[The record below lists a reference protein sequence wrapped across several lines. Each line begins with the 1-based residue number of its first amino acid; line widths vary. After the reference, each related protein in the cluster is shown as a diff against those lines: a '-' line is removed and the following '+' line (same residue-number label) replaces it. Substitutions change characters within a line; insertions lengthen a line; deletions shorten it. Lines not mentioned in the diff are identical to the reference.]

1 VVRRLAVVNKRPQ
14 IAALPNTSGIL
25 RGSHRQYTNHFA
37 LVPVPITHP
46 KVRQKYSQTM
56 SGPSKTTYTGRTA
69 HAEAILGG
77 ELCARLPQTKVL
89 LVGAGGIGCE
99 LRESSLCIVVVI
111 VVILFFSLVLGNL
124 RSFGTV

>member
-1 VVRRLAVVNKRPQ
+1 MVRRLAVVNKRPQ
-14 IAALPNTSGIL
+14 FAALPNTSGIVL
-25 RGSHRQYTNHFA
+25 RGSYRQYTNHFA
-37 LVPVPITHP
+37 LPIIHP

-69 HAEAILGG
+69 HAEAILGR

-99 LRESSLCIVVVI
+99 LRESSLFIVVV
-111 VVILFFSLVLGNL
+111 VFLFFSLVLGNL
-124 RSFGTV
+124 CSFGTV